1 MNAPTTPPPADAPE
15 SVHAARVRQWNATA
29 RPYPRE
35 TGLAELFA
43 HWVRETP
50 DACAVIDADLRLSY
64 RELDRRANALAH
76 TLTGRGVRPG
86 QRVGLLGQRS
96 ADAAVAI
103 VGIVKA
109 GAVYVPLDEAH
120 PLPRLEAMAEDAG
133 ISALIAL
140 PGADR
145 SLGAGGVPVLQVDGQ
160 LMEHPPA
167 LVRPVGGEDLAYVMF
182 TSGSTGRPKAVGVP
196 QRGITRLVV
205 NTDYIAIRPDDRVLQ
220 ITALTFDL
228 STFEI
233 WGAFLNG
240 AGLVVTPWQV
250 EFSPGDLHGLL
261 ERHRVTVALISTAVF
276 HQLVGQQPG
285 LFAQIRDVLVA
296 GDALNLHLA
305 RQVLAHRPPKHLI
318 NAYGPTENTTFTTAY
333 LVNDLPADATAM
345 PIGTPI
351 ANTTCYVLRD
361 DDTLAGIGEEGE
373 LVTGGD
379 GVAAGYL
386 NDPDLTAERFVP
398 DPFSDDPQ
406 ARLYRTGDIA
416 SWRAD
421 GTIAFH
427 GRRDGQFKIRGM
439 RIEVAEIENAL
450 CGHDTVADA
459 VVTRHKTAVDGEG
472 ELIAH
477 LVLADGRDQ
486 PVDAELHEHL
496 GTSLPCHM
504 IPAVFTWLDRL
515 PLNPHGKIDRRAL
528 PVPTPLPAASARPV
542 PGPATDLLERVRAIW
557 QEILR
562 ERGVEPDV
570 APDDTLFD
578 IGGTSFD
585 VPRIHARITEVLE
598 PSDLTPLDLFT
609 YPTLRGYTDHLASLL
624 APAARPR
631 P

>member
-1 MNAPTTPPPADAPE
+1 MNAPTTPLPAAAPE

-43 HWVRETP
+43 HWARETP
-50 DACAVIDADLRLSY
+50 DACAVIDGDLRLSY

-76 TLTGRGVRPG
+76 ALVGRGVRPG
-86 QRVGLLGQRS
+86 QRVGLLGQRC

-133 ISALIAL
+133 IGALIAL

-145 SLGAGGVPVLQVDGQ
+145 SLGAGGVPVLQVDGRV
-160 LMEHPPA
+160 MEHPPA
-167 LVRPVGGEDLAYVMF
+167 LARPVGGEDLAYVMF
-182 TSGSTGRPKAVGVP
+182 TSGSTGRPKVVGVP

-205 NTDYIAIRPDDRVLQ
+205 NTDYITFHPDDRVLQ

-233 WGAFLNG
+233 WGALLNG
-240 AGLVVTPWQV
+240 AALVVTPWQV

-276 HQLVGQQPG
+276 HQLVGQQPS
-285 LFAQIRDVLVA
+285 LFARIRDVLVA

-305 RQVLAHRPPKHLI
+305 RQVLAHHPPKHLI

-333 LVNDLPADATAM
+333 LVNDLPPDATAM

-361 DDTLAGIGEEGE
+361 DGTLADIGEEGE

-386 NDPDLTAERFVP
+386 NDPELTAERFVP
-398 DPFSDDPQ
+398 DPFSDDMQ

-416 SWRAD
+416 SWHAD

-439 RIEVAEIENAL
+439 RIEAAEIENAL
-450 CGHDTVADA
+450 AGHNAVAGA
-459 VVTRHKTAVDGEG
+459 VVTRHKTPVDGEG
-472 ELIAH
+472 EVVAY
-477 LVLADGRDQ
+477 LVRSAGRG
-486 PVDAELHEHL
+486 PVTEAELHDHL
-496 GTSLPCHM
+496 GSSLPCQM
-504 IPAVFTWLDRL
+504 IPAVFIWLDRL
-515 PLNPHGKIDRRAL
+515 PLNPHGKIDRGAL
-528 PVPTPLPAASARPV
+528 PDPIDLQIASPPPVADPTA
-542 PGPATDLLERVRAIW
+542 DLLTQVHAVW

-562 ERGVEPDV
+562 ERGVEPDI

-578 IGGTSFD
+578 VGGTSFD
-585 VPRIHARITEVLE
+585 VPRIHARITELLE